1 MDRVREHQTGPA
13 SQQSMQA
20 MPCPICSTGLKKADV
35 VPLHRANHPAAGILQ
50 RRWRLGEVLA
60 PELAAGGRYEQISNA
75 FSTAAE
81 AFHQAEMR
89 APHRLCQFNAARRIK
104 SPLGA
109 GLCHVMSI
117 NSTFSLCFP
126 VAAEVYPR
134 FSLIFSDF

>member
-1 MDRVREHQTGPA
+1 MDRVSEHQTGPA

-75 FSTAAE
+75 FRPLLRHS
-81 AFHQAEMR
+81 
-89 APHRLCQFNAARRIK
+89 IK
-104 SPLGA
+104 LKCVHHIDFVNSMPLG
-109 GLCHVMSI
+109 V
-117 NSTFSLCFP
+117 
-126 VAAEVYPR
+126 
-134 FSLIFSDF
+134 